1 MTYPEPWEGGDD
13 YPPALYNADHGK
25 ASAWLRRGDAPAD
38 LDTLG
43 GFAHYLAT
51 GAVTGGRYG
60 LYRWDMGP
68 EPGGPAPHFHRTM
81 SEAFFVL
88 SGTVR
93 LYDGTEWV
101 YSGPGDFCYL
111 PEGGVHAFRND
122 SGEEASLLILF
133 APGAPREAYFE
144 GLVAMFTSGREVTQQ
159 EYVDFCERH
168 DNYFV

>member
-1 MTYPEPWEGGDD
+1 MTYPEPGHDAVG
-13 YPPALYNADHGK
+13 YPPAHHTAE
-25 ASAWLRRGDAPAD
+25 AAETSAWLRRADAPPD

-51 GAVTGGRYG
+51 GAATDGRYG

-68 EPGGPAPHFHRTM
+68 QPGGPAPHFHRTM

-88 SGTVR
+88 SGAVR
-93 LYDGTEWV
+93 LYDGTHWV
-101 YSGPGDFCYL
+101 DSAPGDFCYV

-144 GLVAMFTSGREVTQQ
+144 GLVEMFTSGREVTQE
-159 EYVDFCERH
+159 EYVAFCERH